1 MGDIPGTI
9 TDLVEQEW
17 PERLHRAGQ
26 HLQEVLKTAVVL
38 PLPLIRVIAALVN
51 NVDPLVYQYKEKL
64 GAMQLSLTT

>member
-26 HLQEVLKTAVVL
+26 HLQKVLRTAAVL
-38 PLPLIRVIAALVN
+38 PLPLIRGTAALVD
-51 NVDPLVYQYKEKL
+51 NVDPLVYQWKW
-64 GAMQLSLTT
+64 